1 MRITRRGLL
10 LSAAAGGGA
19 MLMGTVGLG
28 MWVGAYD
35 RRARQQDALGSS
47 VRMMT
52 QWIRI
57 DDDDTVTLLGP
68 HTEMGQGTQTS
79 LLQIVLDELS
89 ADPAKTRY
97 ELAPADPA
105 FTHSDAIQGM
115 LAGEQDLST
124 WSGSLVEKLFG
135 RVCELGGVMFTGG
148 SMAVRYTGWRGIRRS
163 AACARM
169 MLVEAAADQLGVDPS
184 ELTTDNSAVVH
195 AATGQRIGYGALAAA
210 AVKLPIPERPVYK
223 KPGDWKY
230 IATAYP
236 RIDIPEKVFGEPVYG
251 IDTAVPGM
259 RYAAI
264 APPPL
269 AQGRVTGVA
278 NEADV
283 RARRGVEAVVVLE
296 DCVAVVADNPW
307 RAEQAVRALD
317 IRCDPPEG
325 GPLDAAGDEARRMQQ
340 TLAASSKVGS
350 HGEGASP
357 MSGDDVVEARY
368 LTPYFLHAPMEPLNA
383 TVWEEGGQLHVASGV
398 QGPLSARSTAADA
411 LGVPFHQV
419 TMHSKTM
426 GGGFGRRNGLMP
438 GPTLNYIVAACK
450 IQKAVGGAVKTTFS
464 REASFRM
471 STYHSADAAAFQA
484 RLGADG
490 LPTHWLSRLYV
501 PQIMAD
507 EATPPY
513 GVPNLTIHTASG
525 EPLLPSGVWRSVGA
539 FTNMLFIEC
548 FVDELAERAG
558 RDPID
563 YRLALLGHQPRL
575 SRALNRVAE
584 ISGWE
589 GRKQGERGFGVAAA
603 NSFGSSVAVVVEAS
617 YVDGMPKAHQVWCA
631 FDCGTPVN
639 TGSVETQVQG
649 GLFWGLSAA
658 LYGKITTTD
667 GVLEQSNLHNYR
679 VATFFDAPKIH
690 TDLII
695 DHDAEIG
702 GVGEAATPLLAPALA
717 NALAAVGPR
726 QRQLPLTALEA

>member
-278 NEADV
+278 NVPFPEFGLLGGAGFSGFAEANVGLGRGNVLADQFDARTQAAQMSTAFSVYYFFCNVGSFGGYQGIMYDAKNDV
-283 RARRGVEAVVVLE
+283 YYGASESRKDG
-296 DCVAVVADNPW
+296 
-307 RAEQAVRALD
+307 Q
-317 IRCDPPEG
+317 
-325 GPLDAAGDEARRMQQ
+325 AAG
-340 TLAASSKVGS
+340 
-350 HGEGASP
+350 
-357 MSGDDVVEARY
+357 Y
-368 LTPYFLHAPMEPLNA
+368 
-383 TVWEEGGQLHVASGV
+383 
-398 QGPLSARSTAADA
+398 
-411 LGVPFHQV
+411 
-419 TMHSKTM
+419 
-426 GGGFGRRNGLMP
+426 
-438 GPTLNYIVAACK
+438 
-450 IQKAVGGAVKTTFS
+450 
-464 REASFRM
+464 
-471 STYHSADAAAFQA
+471 
-484 RLGADG
+484 
-490 LPTHWLSRLYV
+490 
-501 PQIMAD
+501 
-507 EATPPY
+507 
-513 GVPNLTIHTASG
+513 
-525 EPLLPSGVWRSVGA
+525 
-539 FTNMLFIEC
+539 
-548 FVDELAERAG
+548 
-558 RDPID
+558 
-563 YRLALLGHQPRL
+563 
-575 SRALNRVAE
+575 
-584 ISGWE
+584 
-589 GRKQGERGFGVAAA
+589 
-603 NSFGSSVAVVVEAS
+603 
-617 YVDGMPKAHQVWCA
+617 
-631 FDCGTPVN
+631 
-639 TGSVETQVQG
+639 
-649 GLFWGLSAA
+649 
-658 LYGKITTTD
+658 
-667 GVLEQSNLHNYR
+667 
-679 VATFFDAPKIH
+679 
-690 TDLII
+690 
-695 DHDAEIG
+695 
-702 GVGEAATPLLAPALA
+702 
-717 NALAAVGPR
+717 
-726 QRQLPLTALEA
+726 